1 MNDELTR
8 ALGRANTPEA
18 IEAVFQQGLKLPR
31 REQRGIATACNERAL
46 KIAKRYV
53 RGHLLAIRLDKGS
66 GCSERYSVD
75 GEVFKTARWGNG
87 TGCRYALHEFKQWY
101 HAKLLAGGMA
111 NEYKRGTVIDWCM
124 GGYLWRALQVL
135 AGR

>member
-1 MNDELTR
+1 MNDELQR

-31 REQRGIATACNERAL
+31 REQRGVWKACNERAL
-46 KIAKRYV
+46 KITHRYKR
-53 RGHLLAIRLDKGS
+53 GSLLAIRLDKGS
-66 GCSERYSVD
+66 GCSRRYEVD
-75 GEVFKTARWGNG
+75 GEVYKAGPWGNG
-87 TGCRYALHEFKQWY
+87 PGFRYSMHFFVGWY
-101 HAKLLAGGMA
+101 HAKLSAAGMA
-111 NEYKRGTVIDWCM
+111 NEYKRGVAIDWCL